1 MRKNE
6 FYQISKLKPKKIYIR
21 AGEQTFEDKNVSYYE
36 ETYSSYAHAETNG
49 EFGDCRFEFEYEAE
63 RIRLDFAGHCM
74 SWYADK
80 DI

>member
-6 FYQISKLKPKKIYIR
+6 FYQISKLKPKKIYIG
-21 AGEQTFEDKNVSYYE
+21 AGEQIFEDKISYYE

-49 EFGDCRFEFEYEAE
+49 EFGDCRFEFEYDGFVLILLDIVCLGM
-63 RIRLDFAGHCM
+63 RI
-74 SWYADK
+74 K